1 VERHHHRNPGLTAP
15 GIPDPGDL
23 IVGLGRLAF
32 TDPQWTPARI
42 RHSPPRDPA
51 KLAPGPAQ
59 FTAVVSAVHHAVSA
73 VVSIAATDRR
83 AVDVAVRA
91 SRLHVPTRTLPDG
104 YDVPR
109 KFASALPSTTA
120 ALLAAYQTAA
130 AASDLAV
137 AGLDRLAVTAGAPS
151 RILGFARAA
160 ARLGPD
166 TTAALT
172 ADASAT
178 SAPDASATLRPDAS
192 ATRTPDGAPARAAT
206 GPAPDGRD
214 RAASL
219 PPGPAEL
226 AGSPT
231 ILRHLWQPCDS
242 CLSADGP
249 EPPRASDYD
258 PDPPAEAQASGPHS
272 PH

>member
-120 ALLAAYQTAA
+120 ALLAAYQAAA

-137 AGLDRLAVTAGAPS
+137 AGLDRLAVTVGAPS
-151 RILGFARAA
+151 RILGPRPGSRPARPGHHRGAHGRRERNERA
-160 ARLGPD
+160 GRERNAQAGRERNAHAGRG
-166 TTAALT
+166 TGQGGYG
-172 ADASAT
+172 ASA
-178 SAPDASATLRPDAS
+178 
-192 ATRTPDGAPARAAT
+192 
-206 GPAPDGRD
+206 
-214 RAASL
+214 
-219 PPGPAEL
+219 
-226 AGSPT
+226 
-231 ILRHLWQPCDS
+231 
-242 CLSADGP
+242 
-249 EPPRASDYD
+249 
-258 PDPPAEAQASGPHS
+258 
-272 PH
+272 